1 MGLFT
6 VIDMLSA
13 TSISRPV
20 KQRLQDLGFKGQVL
34 SIHDRVCNL
43 IDDERN
49 VITLL
54 ASPLRDGPFTIVVD
68 LTFDG
73 LSVGD
78 PAHADAH
85 ELAVGD
91 LRVSLEGVSTWEPRP
106 DWPRLRVSRE
116 RIEANFAAF
125 DDWAS
130 SAIWGGL
137 AHITGADQYSEGK
150 PTFMARLARGKE
162 AYSHLIVEGLG
173 EGKRDSLV
181 EGARLLAGLGPG
193 GTPAGDD
200 FLVGVM
206 AAVWL
211 LGDQADAPAIAYTAA
226 PRTSAVSAAF
236 LRAAGRGEFI
246 AAWHSLVAELS
257 AGNLDQVEEAA
268 MRVESFG
275 ASSGADALD
284 GFILAGRTL
293 LDHQVTLEQ
302 EENPPSKGDSQ
313 E

>member
-1 MGLFT
+1 
-6 VIDMLSA
+6 MLSA
-13 TSISRPV
+13 ISISRPV
-20 KQRLQDLGFKGQVL
+20 KQRLQDLGFRGQVL
-34 SIHDRVCNL
+34 SVHDRVCNL

-49 VITLL
+49 VISLL
-54 ASPLRDGPFTIVVD
+54 ASTLRDGPFTIVVD
-68 LTFDG
+68 LAFDG

-78 PAHADAH
+78 PAHASAH
-85 ELAVGD
+85 ELVVGD
-91 LRVSLEGVSTWEPRP
+91 QTALLTDAPTWEPRP
-106 DWPRLRVSRE
+106 EWPRLRVFRE
-116 RIEANFAAF
+116 RIEANFAVF

-137 AHITGADQYSEGK
+137 AHITGADQYPEGK

-162 AYSHLIVEGLG
+162 AHSHLIVEGLG
-173 EGKRDSLV
+173 EGKRDSLL

-211 LGDQADAPAIAYTAA
+211 LGDEAYAPAIAYTAA
-226 PRTSAVSAAF
+226 PRTSALSAAF

-257 AGNLDQVEEAA
+257 AGSLDQVEKAA

-293 LDHQVTLEQ
+293 LDRQVTHKQ
-302 EENPPSKGDSQ
+302 EEDPPSKGDPQ
-313 E
+313 A